1 MPSELKVQDLK
12 EGQELTGIVVRVVEE
27 LGAFVDVG
35 ADKQGLVHL
44 SQVSRKFIPKLA
56 EVVRPGQTVKV
67 WVRAVSLQGR
77 LDLTM
82 LDAAEPDEDVEL
94 FREVPPDAWLDGR
107 IQGIHNGGAFVSV
120 TGPNGEGPA
129 EGFIHISQIQ
139 DSAAHCARAARAE
152 RRRLHR
158 AARRARRRGC
168 EGCEQDGFLEHPA
181 DVLQPGQ
188 NVKVRVVESEGR
200 GLRLSMRKFSARA
213 RLHAESQDVS
223 SLLNVSPSEWF
234 TARVDHA
241 APFGVFVEM
250 DLPEDSGQVVGLV
263 HISEM
268 REGRVGDPAAEAMQ
282 YEGLPFVGHRRLRNF
297 LAHWYEQGLS
307 LACRRSPLNLL
318 DASPEAPSLDEDAGE
333 INEEAIFLKDGDR
346 SASERD
352 KAFHI
357 LLNFVSEVSI
367 HLNYWLDWTT
377 PIHRRPRWAHQW
389 ARHLWRSYLALLGRR
404 RPLAQPERAAAEFA
418 RLSEDLCR
426 LLAFIQITS
435 FDLLSSELG
444 SLEARTEALRRSL
457 AGLKWQERA
466 DRRSM
471 RHSWLGSMGSET
483 ALSEQVAA
491 LSERRPTCMRSSEG
505 EPSTRYPGR
514 DQLRESDL
522 TFQVLVESL
531 NRYIWES
538 GQLSHWRKWWPVYG
552 LAFLGVLV
560 GAWRWRLG
568 EREVRHGLVQHSAEV
583 WRQFLNE
590 WILLPFQQLWEA
602 LLLPGPKDCITV
614 GRARGSVK
622 LASAPTGQEELRV
635 QLRDLRAEEEALERM
650 VTSFARFARAESTF
664 AVKGKEGVE
673 DAALPELYF
682 EWSMRLG
689 GKEELFK
696 DLFLLSP

>member
-1 MPSELKVQDLK
+1 
-12 EGQELTGIVVRVVEE
+12 
-27 LGAFVDVG
+27 
-35 ADKQGLVHL
+35 
-44 SQVSRKFIPKLA
+44 
-56 EVVRPGQTVKV
+56 
-67 WVRAVSLQGR
+67 
-77 LDLTM
+77 
-82 LDAAEPDEDVEL
+82 
-94 FREVPPDAWLDGR
+94 
-107 IQGIHNGGAFVSV
+107 
-120 TGPNGEGPA
+120 
-129 EGFIHISQIQ
+129 
-139 DSAAHCARAARAE
+139 
-152 RRRLHR
+152 
-158 AARRARRRGC
+158 
-168 EGCEQDGFLEHPA
+168 
-181 DVLQPGQ
+181 
-188 NVKVRVVESEGR
+188 
-200 GLRLSMRKFSARA
+200 
-213 RLHAESQDVS
+213 
-223 SLLNVSPSEWF
+223 
-234 TARVDHA
+234 
-241 APFGVFVEM
+241 
-250 DLPEDSGQVVGLV
+250 
-263 HISEM
+263 
-268 REGRVGDPAAEAMQ
+268 MQ

-297 LAHWYEQGLS
+297 LAHWYEQG
-307 LACRRSPLNLL
+307 SPLNLL

-333 INEEAIFLKDGDR
+333 INEEAIFLKDYFQ
-346 SASERD
+346 SQE

-389 ARHLWRSYLALLGRR
+389 ARKLWRSYLALLGRR

-457 AGLKWQERA
+457 AGLKWQTRVA
-466 DRRSM
+466 AITAARLSPGGTAMVPRRSM

-491 LSERRPTCMRSSEG
+491 LSERSGGCGPEE

-602 LLLPGPKDCITV
+602 LLLPGPK
-614 GRARGSVK
+614 
-622 LASAPTGQEELRV
+622 EELRV

-682 EWSMRLG
+682 EWSMTNPISNVVTGHLAESCMVQSQKLKVLLYASLYSIDAVMMQLKWDFLMAGVMPTTLLCGCVSWIISSSRRRRQLESRR
-689 GKEELFK
+689 KMVRALAELDRFLNRNMAFLSPRRVNELPQMEGAVGTVPLK
-696 DLFLLSP
+696 SLLSQALGLDEDPELPSNGLASGLDSSIDLDKVGAALCHLVRDPTDSVGQRGETASEGSAGFGTWHGRAVGKRW

>member
-139 DSAAHCARAARAE
+139 D
-152 RRRLHR
+152 
-158 AARRARRRGC
+158 
-168 EGCEQDGFLEHPA
+168 GFLEHPA

-268 REGRVGDPAAEAMQ
+268 REGRVGDPAAE
-282 YEGLPFVGHRRLRNF
+282 V
-297 LAHWYEQGLS
+297 
-307 LACRRSPLNLL
+307 
-318 DASPEAPSLDEDAGE
+318 
-333 INEEAIFLKDGDR
+333 EE
-346 SASERD
+346 
-352 KAFHI
+352 
-357 LLNFVSEVSI
+357 
-367 HLNYWLDWTT
+367 
-377 PIHRRPRWAHQW
+377 
-389 ARHLWRSYLALLGRR
+389 
-404 RPLAQPERAAAEFA
+404 
-418 RLSEDLCR
+418 
-426 LLAFIQITS
+426 
-435 FDLLSSELG
+435 
-444 SLEARTEALRRSL
+444 
-457 AGLKWQERA
+457 
-466 DRRSM
+466 
-471 RHSWLGSMGSET
+471 
-483 ALSEQVAA
+483 
-491 LSERRPTCMRSSEG
+491 
-505 EPSTRYPGR
+505 
-514 DQLRESDL
+514 
-522 TFQVLVESL
+522 
-531 NRYIWES
+531 
-538 GQLSHWRKWWPVYG
+538 
-552 LAFLGVLV
+552 
-560 GAWRWRLG
+560 
-568 EREVRHGLVQHSAEV
+568 
-583 WRQFLNE
+583 
-590 WILLPFQQLWEA
+590 
-602 LLLPGPKDCITV
+602 
-614 GRARGSVK
+614 
-622 LASAPTGQEELRV
+622 GQELKVRIISV
-635 QLRDLRAEEEALERM
+635 D
-650 VTSFARFARAESTF
+650 SST
-664 AVKGKEGVE
+664 GRIGM
-673 DAALPELYF
+673 
-682 EWSMRLG
+682 SM
-689 GKEELFK
+689 K
-696 DLFLLSP
+696 PVPTY